1 MRFGKWRIPIGGGY
15 TVTMRSSHG
24 FSLIEV
30 VIVVGLIGSIAGV
43 GIPLYRDYQIRNDL
57 NLATEQVT
65 QGLARARL
73 LSQAANN
80 DDSWGFYAP
89 AGVLY
94 KGDSYATRDPNFD
107 ETYPMPSTIGI
118 KGLFEVNYSKTNGRP
133 DNTGNITLTTIND
146 ETRNVLIEVKTESIA
161 VVTQDRFTIC
171 HNPDSGNPR
180 TLSIPDNAWPA
191 HQAHGDTFG
200 ACPIVSS
207 SSSSSSFASSVSS
220 VSSVASSV
228 SSVSSVASSSSSSVQ
243 AVCQN
248 YVQIANDGT
257 IEVLNSLSVTFKS
270 YGAQFGYGN
279 GGPTVPVYVAYR
291 KKSSGSWTNLFSGD
305 AINGTGGTEQT
316 VTGFSS
322 ANSQNRLYVRFRAY
336 YSQSRWLTYEN
347 YAYSNAQPEVLYLR
361 DGDTPPTITA
371 SNGQQSISTL
381 ISSLVDGTGKIDIGA
396 HDVLMMV
403 DFNRESCGS
412 CSNYYCSNC
421 SGVDY
426 QDGVVLV
433 RFNTPSC

>member
-1 MRFGKWRIPIGGGY
+1 MISRR
-15 TVTMRSSHG
+15 G

-30 VIVVGLIGSIAGV
+30 ILVVALVGSIAGV

-94 KGDSYATRDPNFD
+94 KGSSYATRDPAFD

-118 KGLFEVNYSKTNGRP
+118 QGLFEVNYSKITGTP

-161 VVTQDRFTIC
+161 VVTEDRFTIC
-171 HNPDSGNPR
+171 HNQGNNSV

-191 HQAHGDTFG
+191 HQAHGDTLG
-200 ACPIVSS
+200 ACPVASS
-207 SSSSSSFASSVSS
+207 SSSSSSIPSSHPSPSSSSSSPSSQPSSSSVST
-220 VSSVASSV
+220 A
-228 SSVSSVASSSSSSVQ
+228 ASSSSSSVF
-243 AVCQN
+243 CTN
-248 YVQIANDGT
+248 YVQIDNDGT
-257 IEVLNSLSVTFKS
+257 IQILNSLSVTFKS

-279 GGPTVPVYVAYR
+279 GGPTVPVYVSYR
-291 KKSSGSWTNLFSGD
+291 KKNSGNWSNLFSGN
-305 AINGTGGTEQT
+305 AINGTGGPEQT
-316 VTGFSS
+316 VTGFSA
-322 ANSQNRLYVRFRAY
+322 ANNQNRLYVRFYAY

-347 YAYSNAQPEVLYLR
+347 YGYSNAQPEVLYLR
-361 DGDTPPTITA
+361 DGDTPPSITA
-371 SNGQQSISTL
+371 SNGQQSISQL
-381 ISSLVDGTGKIDIGA
+381 LQPLVDGTGKIDIGA
-396 HDVLMMV
+396 NDIVMIV
-403 DFNRESCGS
+403 DFNRESCNS
-412 CSNYYCSNC
+412 CSNYFCSNC